1 MKHSAFQ
8 LTATA
13 ILSALTLLLGLTP
26 LGIIPLGFINV
37 TILSIP
43 VIIGTLS
50 LGLKSGLVLGLSF
63 GLASLFRAFTS
74 PSSLVALLLQN
85 DPTLVVLMC
94 LIPRLLIPLSAS
106 LTYHAAQRNKIAKNI
121 ALPMAAVAGSL
132 TNTVFYLG
140 LMLVFYKAAGLD
152 TEAILT
158 LITTTAAIAGSCEAL
173 AAAILTTPIV
183 SAVSRITLISGRQ
196 EGP

>member
-1 MKHSAFQ
+1 MKQSTFQ

-13 ILSALTLLLGLTP
+13 TLSALTLLLGLTP

-74 PSSLVALLLQN
+74 PSGLVAPLLQN
-85 DPTLVVLMC
+85 NPVLVVLMC
-94 LIPRLLIPLSAS
+94 LIPRLLIPVFAS
-106 LTYHAAQRNKIAKNI
+106 SVYRICQQNQMIKKL
-121 ALPMAAVAGSL
+121 ALPLAAVAGSL
-132 TNTVFYLG
+132 SNTVLYLG
-140 LMLVFYKAAGLD
+140 LMLLFYMAAGLNA
-152 TEAILT
+152 EAILT
-158 LITTTAAIAGSCEAL
+158 IISTTAAIAGGCEAL

-183 SAVSRITLISGRQ
+183 SAVSKIQLIGKR
-196 EGP
+196 

>member
-1 MKHSAFQ
+1 MKQSAFQ

-37 TILSIP
+37 TILAIP

-50 LGLKSGLVLGLSF
+50 LGLKSGLALGLSF

-74 PSSLVALLLQN
+74 PSGLVAPLLQN
-85 DPTLVVLMC
+85 NPALVVLMC
-94 LIPRLLIPLSAS
+94 LIPRLLIPVSAHFIYRAS
-106 LTYHAAQRNKIAKNI
+106 QRNQITKKI
-121 ALPMAAVAGSL
+121 ALPLAAVAGSL

-140 LMLVFYKAAGLD
+140 LMLAFYMAAGLNAD
-152 TEAILT
+152 AILT
-158 LITTTAAIAGSCEAL
+158 LISTTAAIAGGCEAL

-183 SAVSRITLISGRQ
+183 SAVSRITFISKRQ
-196 EGP
+196 EGQ